1 VTQRHVRI
9 APLACLTAAA
19 LGAAVAG
26 PAVAHQTAYD
36 RGTAVTLHVAPDD
49 EPVAGQP
56 ATIVVTRVRPPRRGV
71 FRFATCSCRVR
82 VQDSAGH
89 VLLDR
94 RTGKRTPFTFPA
106 AAAYRITY
114 SGNYRRAGKRRTFH
128 VSFSLRAIAS

>member
-1 VTQRHVRI
+1 VNTRALI
-9 APLACLTAAA
+9 APLACVSAGA
-19 LGAAVAG
+19 LGAVMTG

-71 FRFATCSCRVR
+71 FRFTKCICRVR
-82 VQDSAGH
+82 VQDAAGH

-94 RTGKRTPFTFPA
+94 RTAKRTAFTFPA

-114 SGNYRRAGKRRTFH
+114 SGTYRRSGRTRSFR
-128 VSFSLRAIAS
+128 VSFSLRAIAG

>member
-1 VTQRHVRI
+1 VKKRARI
-9 APLACLTAAA
+9 VLRACVAAGA
-19 LGAAVAG
+19 LGAVATA
-26 PAVAHQTAYD
+26 PAIAHQTAYD

-71 FRFATCSCRVR
+71 FRFARCVCRVR
-82 VQDSAGH
+82 VQDAGGQ

-94 RTGKRTPFTFPA
+94 RTGKRTAFTFPA

-114 SGNYRRAGKRRTFH
+114 AGTYRRSGRTRTFRA
-128 VSFSLRAIAS
+128 SFSLRAIAG